1 MQARDHL
8 DPRAPFVLDVHE
20 LGRRPGTMRQVDR
33 TVPAPAGLGLEAI
46 GVGVPEGSDIE
57 LNARL
62 ESVQEG
68 VLVTATVRATLAGEC
83 SRCLDPIDHEVV
95 LDVQELYFYEPQ
107 RGEAEDGDTDEDAP
121 TLDGDLLDLE
131 PAVRDAVVLEL
142 PVAPLCREDC
152 PGLCPQC
159 GVALADQP
167 DHRHETSDP
176 RWSAL
181 QELVDQD
188 PPVGDLP
195 HASPDDARPD
205 EEVS

>member
-20 LGRRPGTMRQVDR
+20 LGRRPGTMAQVDR
-33 TVPAPAGLGLEAI
+33 KVPAPAGLGLGAI
-46 GVGVPEGSDIE
+46 GVGVPEGSEIE

-68 VLVTATVRATLAGEC
+68 VLVTATVRATLTGEC
-83 SRCLDPIDHEVV
+83 SRCLDPIDHEVE
-95 LDVQELYFYEPQ
+95 LDVQELYFYEPR
-107 RGEAEDGDTDEDAP
+107 RGSEEESDEDAP
-121 TLDGDLLDLE
+121 MLDGDFLDLE

-152 PGLCPQC
+152 PGLCPEC

-181 QELVDQD
+181 ESLQELAGQNSPVDGTND
-188 PPVGDLP
+188 K
-195 HASPDDARPD
+195 
-205 EEVS
+205 EES